1 VGILVVTRKDNLL
14 NSQVEIVSAGVCAA
28 NARIALFDFDGTLSL
43 IRSGWMEVMV
53 PMMVEILAE
62 TKSGE
67 SEAQL
72 RSVVED
78 FVWRRTGQDTIYQMI
93 ELRDQVAAR
102 GGKPLDPL
110 VYKRMYL
117 DRLWSRIC
125 GRVEALRSGTASPDE
140 YLVPGARALLETLCQ
155 RGLRMYLASGTDEEY
170 MRAEA
175 DLLDVSRYFAG
186 GVYGARDDYRSF
198 SKGIL
203 VERIVSSAGF
213 RGEHLLAFGDGYVE
227 IEEVKKVG
235 GVAVGVAT
243 AEPECAAV
251 DEWKRS
257 RLIGA
262 GADIVIPNYLAHDE
276 LISVLFDK
284 S

>member
-1 VGILVVTRKDNLL
+1 LAVAGKDNRQT
-14 NSQVEIVSAGVCAA
+14 SQVEIIIRGVSAA

-43 IRSGWMEVMV
+43 IRSGWMDVMV
-53 PMMVEILAE
+53 PMMVDILAQ
-62 TKSGE
+62 TRSGE
-67 SEAQL
+67 TEAQL

-102 GGKPLDPL
+102 GGQPLDPL
-110 VYKRMYL
+110 LYKHMYL
-117 DRLWSRIC
+117 DRLWSRIR
-125 GRVEALRSGTASPDE
+125 GRVEALRSGTASPDD
-140 YLVPGARALLETLCQ
+140 YLVPGARPLLETLYQ
-155 RGLRMYLASGTDEEY
+155 RGLHMYLASGTDEQY

-186 GVYGARDDYRSF
+186 GVYGARDNYQSF

-203 VERIVSSAGF
+203 VARIVSSAGF
-213 RGEHLLAFGDGYVE
+213 RGDHLLAFGDGYVE
-227 IEEVKKVG
+227 IEEVKNAG

-262 GADIVIPNYLAHDE
+262 GADVIIPNYLAHDE

-284 S
+284 N